1 MNTKEYILNQF
12 KIYPKLELQDLMK
25 FLYQSCFGC
34 EHLVSDFSKV
44 KSNIEHELQD
54 NKDSFNSIEELDGD
68 YVRIHLNYGLSVD
81 TLSTLF
87 ILSSQQEKK
96 GIKQL
101 EEKKSISY
109 GFNFK

>member
-54 NKDSFNSIEELDGD
+54 NKDFTKFYI
-68 YVRIHLNYGLSVD
+68 
-81 TLSTLF
+81 
-87 ILSSQQEKK
+87 
-96 GIKQL
+96 
-101 EEKKSISY
+101 
-109 GFNFK
+109 